1 MFKFIETSQTG
12 ILSTFGKFTKIR
24 KPGLNFYIPIA
35 QHIQVVSNQL
45 REQTYTF
52 EVKTKDDVFANL
64 IIALQYRIKEEN
76 TDKYYYSM
84 TDPKGQMGSYIEN
97 IIRVTVPTM
106 TLDEL
111 FESQNEISQNIVNN
125 VSNKMEQN
133 GITIE
138 NTLIKNID
146 PDAKV
151 KESMN
156 KINAAKRLRFA
167 ATEEAEADYIKK
179 VREAE
184 ADRDR
189 KILQGQGISGQRKA
203 ILDGYKESVN
213 GMATSL
219 GVSSSDIIQFVLKTQ
234 HLDMLEIIGKS
245 NNAKTI
251 FVDHNIQN
259 DQVKLMSALE
269 NNKE

>member
-1 MFKFIETSQTG
+1 MFKFIQTSNTG
-12 ILSTFGKFTKIR
+12 IFTTFGKFKKTCS
-24 KPGLNFYIPIA
+24 PGLNFYIPIV
-35 QHIQVVSNQL
+35 QNIHVVSNQL

-52 EVKTKDDVFANL
+52 EVKTKDNVFANL
-64 IIALQYRIKEEN
+64 VIALQYKITPEN
-76 TDKYYYSM
+76 TDKYFYKM
-84 TDPKGQMGSYIEN
+84 HDPKSQMGSYIEN
-97 IIRVTVPTM
+97 IIRVTVPKM

-111 FESQNEISQNIVNN
+111 FESQNEISQNVAND
-125 VSNKMEQN
+125 VSTKFEQN

-146 PDAKV
+146 PDPEV
-151 KESMN
+151 KKSMN
-156 KINAAKRLRFA
+156 KINAAKRLKFA
-167 ATEEAEADYIKK
+167 ATEEAEAEYIKK

-213 GMATSL
+213 GMSTSL

-251 FVDHNIQN
+251 FVDHNIQT

-269 NNKE
+269 SNKE